1 MRPSVPELAAL
12 MAARG
17 ITGKSLA
24 QSAGI
29 SPSTFHSILHRRHDP
44 SRTTAQALA
53 NALNVPV
60 EKLGLRISERPFP
73 AHLRNGRNERRKGVR
88 HG

>member
-1 MRPSVPELAAL
+1 MRPAIPELAAA

-17 ITGKSLA
+17 ITGKGLA

-29 SPSTFHSILHRRHDP
+29 SPSTFYSILHRRHDP

-60 EKLGLRISERPFP
+60 EELGLRISDRPFP
-73 AHLRNGRNERRKGVR
+73 AHLRNGRTARRKEVH